1 MIYCRSGNKRQVID
15 KSPHCDQQQL
25 DHFCQSLIVTPSVTT
40 YALLN
45 SVLYRWWNI
54 TPYIYPGPTAEI
66 RVCVLQSRHFEPI
79 ELTIPVEWTF
89 KQCGISYII
98 PENQDWY
105 VYPLDCRISRST
117 GKLGAVGENQP
128 LYIRRVQ
135 EEDYGV

>member
-25 DHFCQSLIVTPSVTT
+25 
-40 YALLN
+40 
-45 SVLYRWWNI
+45 WNI

-135 EEDYGV
+135 EEDYVV